1 MLCSNSFKTI
11 WLEPFCNTS
20 EDETGTFCHFR
31 EFPANSC
38 RLPWQV
44 MFESFCPSIAWSSEV
59 KLKSR
64 SWKFSFPKRWMM
76 QYGWKTYG
84 FRCLKKFKCVK
95 IQGNITPRPLSSPC
109 LIKPVSPESELELN
123 SSPNSTKWL
132 TQMDEPS
139 AWEYY
144 SKYGPKRLQ
153 SQNGILIVCQPVIW
167 VFPKIDRKSVV

>member
-109 LIKPVSPESELELN
+109 LIKPVSPESELELS

-132 TQMDEPS
+132 TQMDDFLMLRSDEFQYFLFGEVLKS
-139 AWEYY
+139 AA
-144 SKYGPKRLQ
+144 GPD
-153 SQNGILIVCQPVIW
+153 ILTKKLKCT
-167 VFPKIDRKSVV
+167 S